1 METVGTEA
9 AGKLDG
15 LIRGRKDALVPGK
28 DSIGEL
34 HPSYI
39 ETEWRRRGGS

>member
-1 METVGTEA
+1 METVDAEA
-9 AGKLDG
+9 GGKLDR

-28 DSIGEL
+28 DSIGEV

-39 ETEWRRRGGS
+39 GTR